1 MNGAA
6 HQITGGIV
14 DHPVAGD
21 RVVAGKGRGDD
32 VQPIVA
38 ATAAGTGVAG
48 VQVRFVLDFQR
59 LRLQRVQALALTGN
73 GVRAHQAGSTFLKG
87 LTVIFS

>member
-1 MNGAA
+1 MNSAA
-6 HQITGGIV
+6 YQITGGIV
-14 DHPVAGD
+14 DQPVAGD
-21 RVVAGKGRGDD
+21 RVFAGKGGSDD

-59 LRLQRVQALALTGN
+59 LRLQGTEALAQTGN
-73 GVRAHQAGSTFLKG
+73 GVGAHQAGSTFLKG
-87 LTVIFS
+87 LIVTFS